1 MSEGW
6 VELGLLREG
15 RIGYGKGIIIDDCL
29 FFFFRVIEA
38 SCFNLLQGSDDIID
52 IYRRA

>member
-15 RIGYGKGIIIDDCL
+15 RIGYGKGIIIDDYL
-29 FFFFRVIEA
+29 FFRVIEA
-38 SCFNLLQGSDDIID
+38 SCLICCRGSDAIID
-52 IYRRA
+52 ICRRV